1 MKLSRAGR
9 KIAERLFIGAL
20 VALMLS
26 SSVHWLGMGWI
37 GAGLESFARQA
48 YALVA
53 G

>member
-1 MKLSRAGR
+1 MRLSRTGR
-9 KIAERLFIGAL
+9 KIAERVFIGAL

-26 SSVHWLGMGWI
+26 SSVQWLGMGWI
-37 GAGLESFARQA
+37 GAALTSFGRQA